1 MATALAS
8 YTRETPAFSIE
19 EHELV
24 LRWTTLV
31 RHSGYRAVVAL
42 GCAGA
47 EELLLVY
54 RPDRDVPAFA
64 IQRLRATVVLI
75 DCLGMTMRF
84 ASLAEAL
91 LALSPM
97 SKSERQE
104 LLHGPRPAC
113 LRELPQPLTEQRR
126 SFGSGVVS
134 ALRQPA
140 RRARRWAAR
149 LAAQLWGGAW
159 YRPTR

>member
-1 MATALAS
+1 MATALAL
-8 YTRETPAFSIE
+8 YTPETRAYSIV
-19 EHELV
+19 EHKLV

-31 RHSGYRAVVAL
+31 RHSGYRAVASL
-42 GCAGA
+42 GYAGA
-47 EELLLVY
+47 EELLFVY
-54 RPDRDVPAFA
+54 RSDADVPVFA

-113 LRELPQPLTEQRR
+113 LRELPQSLTEQRR
-126 SFGSGVVS
+126 SFGCGVVV

-140 RRARRWAAR
+140 CYTRRWAAR
-149 LAAQLWGGAW
+149 LAAHLWGGAW
-159 YRPTR
+159 YRPPR

>member
-1 MATALAS
+1 MAAALAS
-8 YTRETPAFSIE
+8 YAPETPALSIE

-31 RHSGYRAVVAL
+31 RHSGYRAVVSL
-42 GCAGA
+42 GYPGA

-54 RPDRDVPAFA
+54 RPDADVLVFA

-84 ASLAEAL
+84 ASLSEAL
-91 LALSPM
+91 VGVSPM

-113 LRELPQPLTEQRR
+113 LRELPQSLTEKRR
-126 SFGSGVVS
+126 SFGCGVGA

-140 RRARRWAAR
+140 RHTRRWAAR
-149 LAAQLWGGAW
+149 LAAYLCSGAW

>member
-1 MATALAS
+1 M
-8 YTRETPAFSIE
+8 
-19 EHELV
+19 
-24 LRWTTLV
+24 LRWITLV
-31 RHSGYRAVVAL
+31 RHSGYRAAVAL
-42 GCAGA
+42 GYAGA

-54 RPDRDVPAFA
+54 RSDADVPAFA

-91 LALSPM
+91 VGVSPM

-113 LRELPQPLTEQRR
+113 LRELPHSLTEQRR
-126 SFGSGVVS
+126 SFGCGVVA
-134 ALRQPA
+134 ALCQPT
-140 RRARRWAAR
+140 RHTRRWAAR
-149 LAAQLWGGAW
+149 LAAYLEGGIW